1 MPFYTDSIGGGIG
14 TEPQGYVR
22 DDDGFSDRLPLGF
35 SLTYF
40 GQTYDQFFV
49 NINGNISFG
58 NGVRTYTPESLNTTQ
73 KAPIIAPYW
82 ADIDTTPTNGGRVT
96 LRTDIPNQVIITWDQ
111 VGYFSEKTD
120 KLASFQLVLRGQN
133 YNTPPN
139 EGNIGFFYKD
149 IQWETGD
156 VDGTRGFGGKQAAA
170 GFGDGLF
177 ETRPGEVAIAGSQQA
192 GISQRLSNKSFWF
205 NLGAGGV
212 PIGDSNTVESSPSR
226 TPISLNFDGL
236 GDLQPVANFLPP
248 TASVSISPIS
258 LNFDGIGDLQPVA
271 NFLPPTT
278 GVSISPNALGIVDF
292 ASGGS
297 GNFLSTTGGRNTAV
311 TYKEGDLIVLNVNN
325 GFTGQLSFKYSSP
338 FFDGHQVKIYDG
350 LNATG
355 SQLSSVP
362 LARTNE
368 GRGLI
373 GTYNPFEPVT
383 IPFNGTAKS
392 IQIGSKADKL
402 LIDDIELAAGS
413 ASTQTPNST
422 PATTPASTLLF
433 ADVSVSQNDSPEPV
447 TVGNNLTYTVTVTN
461 NSPVNAADNVVLT
474 DNLPAGVTFVT
485 DNLPAGVTVV
495 SANSSQGTVTVNPAG
510 TGNLPRM
517 AQQVTPVS
525 PSAITANL
533 GTIPPN
539 GSVVATIVVTP
550 TAAGLINNTVS
561 VSTSSADPNL
571 ANNSASESTV
581 VNSTPEPKLALS
593 RISGSTFNDLNS
605 DGIRDA
611 SEPVIANVTTFIDA
625 NNNGVRD
632 VGEPSAVT
640 DANGSF
646 QFNLSPGNYTVRE
659 VVPSGSTPTTANPV
673 NVNLTNGSNATV
685 VFGNAQQSTLTSLGL
700 AGEWQY
706 TSPEDFNYQT
716 GRGFLGG
723 GPVYAA
729 PLDITQNG
737 NQITVSGFYL
747 NSSGPGQGL
756 ISGNTITANLP
767 LRAGLGSGQ
776 LTGTISPDGR
786 TIQGNI
792 TFSDGQ
798 QGTRSATIPFT
809 FTSQA
814 SPAGNDTIT
823 GDNGNNYLAAG
834 LGNDTLIGL
843 AGADQLTG
851 GAGLDQLTG
860 GAGNDLFTFNNPNEG
875 TDTITDFVGGSD
887 LIFVSSVGFGNLTP
901 GTISPNQFALGTAA
915 LDINVRFIYDRPNG
929 SLFYDP
935 DGIGPASQVKLATL
949 LGSPALSAAN
959 IELF

>member
-14 TEPQGYVR
+14 TEPQGYSR
-22 DDDGFSDRLPLGF
+22 GDDGFSGPFPLGF

-58 NGVRTYTPESLNTTQ
+58 NGVTTFTPESLNTTQ
-73 KAPIIAPYW
+73 EAPIIAPYW
-82 ADIDTTPTNGGRVT
+82 ADLDTRPTNGGTVT
-96 LRTDIPNQVIITWDQ
+96 LRTDIPNQVIVTWDQ
-111 VGYFSEKTD
+111 VGYYSNNTD

-156 VDGTRGFGGKQAAA
+156 ASGGTRGFDGTQAAA

-177 ETRPGEVAIAGSQQA
+177 ETRPGEVAIAGSRQA
-192 GISQRLSNKSFWF
+192 GISQRLSNNSFWF
-205 NLGAGGV
+205 KLGAGGV

-226 TPISLNFDGL
+226 TPIL
-236 GDLQPVANFLPP
+236 
-248 TASVSISPIS
+248 

-271 NFLPPTT
+271 NFLPPTA

-311 TYKEGDLIVLNVNN
+311 TYKEGDLIVLNVND

-373 GTYNPFEPVT
+373 GAYNPFEPFT

-413 ASTQTPNST
+413 ASTPTPRST
-422 PATTPASTLLF
+422 PTPAPVPKPAPTPLF
-433 ADVSVSQNDSPEPV
+433 ADISVSQNDSPEPV

-474 DNLPAGVTFVT
+474 DNLPAGVT
-485 DNLPAGVTVV
+485 VV

-510 TGNLPRM
+510 TGNLPRT
-517 AQQVTPVS
+517 ASQVTPVS
-525 PSAITANL
+525 PGAITANL

-539 GSVVATIVVTP
+539 GSVVTTIVVTP

-561 VSTSSADPNL
+561 VSTSSSDPNL
-571 ANNSASESTV
+571 ANNIASESTV
-581 VNSTPEPKLALS
+581 VSSTPTPPTLALS

-673 NVNLTNGSNATV
+673 NVNLTNSDATV
-685 VFGNAQQSTLTSLGL
+685 VFGNTATTTPTRTASSINTLTNKGV
-700 AGEWQY
+700 
-706 TSPEDFNYQT
+706 D
-716 GRGFLGG
+716 
-723 GPVYAA
+723 
-729 PLDITQNG
+729 
-737 NQITVSGFYL
+737 
-747 NSSGPGQGL
+747 
-756 ISGNTITANLP
+756 
-767 LRAGLGSGQ
+767 
-776 LTGTISPDGR
+776 
-786 TIQGNI
+786 
-792 TFSDGQ
+792 
-798 QGTRSATIPFT
+798 
-809 FTSQA
+809 
-814 SPAGNDTIT
+814 NDP
-823 GDNGNNYLAAG
+823 
-834 LGNDTLIGL
+834 LIGSNS
-843 AGADQLTG
+843 AGIPKDFSS
-851 GAGLDQLTG
+851 D
-860 GAGNDLFTFNNPNEG
+860 DLFFYSPNQ
-875 TDTITDFVGGSD
+875 TKDIAADFVAGSD
-887 LIFVSSVGFGNLTP
+887 RIFVSSVGFGNLTP

-915 LDINVRFIYDRPNG
+915 PNSNVQFIYDYYG

-935 DGIGPASQVKLATL
+935 DGSGPASQVKLATL
-949 LGSPALSAAN
+949 LGSPALSAAD
-959 IELF
+959 ISVF